1 MVHYHSLTLTSHEL
15 TVAFLPLFHKPTSTG
30 LFTNFN
36 SFIPMTYKKGLFLSL
51 ISRYFNICSSYQSL
65 FHCELQNFKQ
75 IFSLNGYP
83 TSLIDNCIR
92 TFLDKIFS
100 PKPLVHSC
108 SKKIL
113 FFCIPYTGQHGL
125 QIRTQLHKLLSKAY
139 PHISIRFVFRPTC
152 RLSDFFPFKDRI
164 PSAMR
169 SHVVYKYKCQC
180 CGALYVGQT
189 RRHIHTRISEHM
201 GVSSKTG
208 NKLSVSQMSAVLIH
222 HHLSKHTISDSDF
235 TILTSGNSK
244 FDLEMRESLLISK
257 LKPILNNISSMP
269 LYLF

>member
-15 TVAFLPLFHKPTSTG
+15 TVAFVSVFHKPTSTG

-36 SFIPMTYKKGLFLSL
+36 SFIPMTYKKGLLLSL
-51 ISRYFNICSSYQSL
+51 ISRYFTICSSYQS

-113 FFCIPYTGQHGL
+113 FFSQ
-125 QIRTQLHKLLSKAY
+125 AN
-139 PHISIRFVFRPTC
+139 
-152 RLSDFFPFKDRI
+152 
-164 PSAMR
+164 M
-169 SHVVYKYKCQC
+169 VYKYAHNFTNYFQKLTHIFLFV
-180 CGALYVGQT
+180 LYF
-189 RRHIHTRISEHM
+189 
-201 GVSSKTG
+201 
-208 NKLSVSQMSAVLIH
+208 VLRV
-222 HHLSKHTISDSDF
+222 DC
-235 TILTSGNSK
+235 LTFFHSRTE
-244 FDLEMRESLLISK
+244 FLLQ
-257 LKPILNNISSMP
+257 
-269 LYLF
+269 